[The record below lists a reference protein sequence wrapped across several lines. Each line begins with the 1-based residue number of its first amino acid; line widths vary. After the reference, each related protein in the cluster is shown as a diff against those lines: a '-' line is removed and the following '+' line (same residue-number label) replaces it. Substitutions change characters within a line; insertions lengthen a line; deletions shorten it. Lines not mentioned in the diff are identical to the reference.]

1 LFGPFIKKEVFT
13 PSLSTASS
21 LYGGTPNNFSK
32 RRFDSSRF
40 FTAIPMCSIFRIFKN
55 MIERLS
61 PTKIKNFAIQ
71 KIVFLYNGNEQTK
84 EDGGTIA
91 K

>member
-1 LFGPFIKKEVFT
+1 
-13 PSLSTASS
+13 
-21 LYGGTPNNFSK
+21 
-32 RRFDSSRF
+32 
-40 FTAIPMCSIFRIFKN
+40 